1 MRSEYACIVKLFFFS
16 PLNDLSCPY
25 FLSKKLEKKHKESVI
40 AQGVGPS
47 RKALWRGGGQLDF
60 EGREEG
66 DGGASSGRALLT

>member
-1 MRSEYACIVKLFFFS
+1 M
-16 PLNDLSCPY
+16 
-25 FLSKKLEKKHKESVI
+25 I